1 VLYRFI
7 AIAITLLMAAPSA
20 ALAQKA
26 TKQKQAPQDARPVI
40 SILSIVPTQGEPG
53 SSITLSGSGFSDQT
67 TVFLGNTEIP
77 ARVTSSRQLSFEIPK
92 LAPGLYAIYLR
103 RDDGTTSKT
112 YNFTVAPLKPVA
124 LSLTPDTVQTCAS
137 GREREVTITGRNFQE
152 GSQLLFD
159 GAVIASR
166 FGSTENI
173 AFIVPQLA
181 GGLHQV
187 QVKNPEETMT
197 VPLALMINSRPEVT
211 SVSQGEDFVNY
222 YQLIIDG
229 RNFQQSSLLTIDG
242 KRLGSGEGPAG
253 ERERLIYFNC
263 NRIVYERHPY
273 DSTVKNFR
281 LQVVNQNGEES
292 AVVQVTAP

>member
-1 VLYRFI
+1 MFYRFI
-7 AIAITLLMAAPSA
+7 AIAITLLMAVPSV

-26 TKQKQAPQDARPVI
+26 TKQKQSPQDTRPVI

-53 SSITLSGSGFSDQT
+53 NSVTLSGSGFSDQT

-92 LAPGLYAIYLR
+92 LSPGLYALYLR

-112 YNFTVAPLKPVA
+112 YNFTVSPLKPVA

-159 GAVIASR
+159 GAVIPSR
-166 FGSTENI
+166 FGSSESISFT
-173 AFIVPQLA
+173 APQLA

-222 YQLIIDG
+222 YQLIIEG

-263 NRIVYERHPY
+263 NRMIYERHPY

>member
-26 TKQKQAPQDARPVI
+26 TKQKQAPQDTRPVI

-53 SSITLSGSGFSDQT
+53 NSVTLSGSGFSDQT

-124 LSLTPDTVQTCAS
+124 ISLTPDTVQTCAS

-166 FGSTENI
+166 FGSSESISFT
-173 AFIVPQLA
+173 APPLA

-222 YQLIIDG
+222 YQLIIEG